1 MPTAV
6 DVSGTIALCAVGL
19 LTLNLLLGLLL
30 SVGYN
35 PRRQWPRK
43 AFKLFT
49 LHNWTA
55 YVAFAAVV
63 LHAGALLLSKDPP
76 FRLYDVLLPIES
88 PVQPFSNNLGALG
101 FYLVT
106 IVVVTS
112 LKRARAALGRRLW
125 KPIHYTT
132 YAAAFVFFSHGIIA
146 DPEVKNRPVDFIDAE
161 KVYVEL
167 CALAVVAAT
176 VWRVRHRRALR
187 RAAQSLSRTPAAT
200 ACPSRTADRPL
211 HRRQSH

>member
-1 MPTAV
+1 MTAV
-6 DVSGTIALCAVGL
+6 DVSGTLALVAVGL
-19 LTLNLLLGLLL
+19 LTLNVLLGLLL

-35 PRRQWPRK
+35 PKRQWPRR

-55 YVAFAAVV
+55 YVAFGAVV
-63 LHAGALLLSKDPP
+63 LHAGALLFSTDPP

-106 IVVVTS
+106 IVVVSS
-112 LKRARAALGRRLW
+112 LRPVRSALGRHVW
-125 KPIHYTT
+125 KPIHFTT
-132 YAAAFVFFSHGIIA
+132 YAAAAVFFTHGIIA
-146 DPEVKNRPVDFIDAE
+146 DPQLKNRPVDFIDAE

-167 CALAVVAAT
+167 CALAVLAAA
-176 VWRVRHRRALR
+176 WFRIRHRRGVT
-187 RAAQSLSRTPAAT
+187 RASRA
-200 ACPSRTADRPL
+200 
-211 HRRQSH
+211 